1 MKSRASHDLILRR
14 ARLWGVDDPVD
25 IGIREGRIT
34 CVGLSSAATATVEE
48 DCDGRIVLPG
58 LVDSHV
64 HLDKACL
71 LCRCRDA
78 GGGLKGAIAAVSRL
92 KRDFTVE
99 DVYERGS
106 RVIEKAITAGTMH
119 MRTHV
124 EVDPR
129 AGLRSFEAMKR
140 LKQDYSFALDF
151 AICVFPQEGLTNDS
165 GTLDLLETALG
176 EGADLLG
183 GCPYTDS
190 NPSAQMDTLFALA
203 RAHDVDLDFHL
214 DFDLDPSW
222 SHLAEICRRTQEA
235 GWQGRVAVGHVT
247 KLAALDDASFDRHAD
262 MLRDCG
268 VAVTALPSTDV
279 YLNGREAGYRAMRGV
294 APVHLLAERGITA
307 SIATNN
313 VLNPFTPYGD
323 ASLLR
328 MANFYA
334 NVMQIGPEGF
344 SACVDLVSHLPARL
358 MRIPDYGIEIGHPA
372 NLVVLDARDQTDAFG
387 GLAQPLVG
395 YYRGR
400 KTFERPAASIFRPA
414 AGVAELPVVDPG

>member
-1 MKSRASHDLILRR
+1 
-14 ARLWGVDDPVD
+14 
-25 IGIREGRIT
+25 
-34 CVGLSSAATATVEE
+34 
-48 DCDGRIVLPG
+48 
-58 LVDSHV
+58 
-64 HLDKACL
+64 
-71 LCRCRDA
+71 
-78 GGGLKGAIAAVSRL
+78 
-92 KRDFTVE
+92 
-99 DVYERGS
+99 
-106 RVIEKAITAGTMH
+106 
-119 MRTHV
+119 
-124 EVDPR
+124 
-129 AGLRSFEAMKR
+129 
-140 LKQDYSFALDF
+140 
-151 AICVFPQEGLTNDS
+151 LTNDP

-190 NPSAQMDTLFALA
+190 DPSAQMETLFGLA
-203 RAHDVDLDFHL
+203 RAYDVDLDFHL

-247 KLAALDDASFDRHAD
+247 KLAAMDDASFDRHAD

-279 YLNGREAGYRAMRGV
+279 YLNGREAGYRAVRGV

-344 SACVDLVSHLPARL
+344 SACVDLVSRLPARL
-358 MRIPDYGIEIGHPA
+358 MRIRDYGIEIGHPA

-414 AGVAELPVVDPG
+414 AGVAALPVVDPG